1 MGIRGTTVGAYL
13 DADING
19 NVYEFTATLL
29 SDPGGGNGQYDVLD
43 PVTGEVVHRVTSTAA
58 QVPPLGTHPTTSC

>member
-19 NVYEFTATLL
+19 NVYQFTATLL
-29 SDPGGGNGQYDVLD
+29 DDPGGGSGHMTCLI
-43 PVTGEVVHRVTSTAA
+43 R
-58 QVPPLGTHPTTSC
+58 